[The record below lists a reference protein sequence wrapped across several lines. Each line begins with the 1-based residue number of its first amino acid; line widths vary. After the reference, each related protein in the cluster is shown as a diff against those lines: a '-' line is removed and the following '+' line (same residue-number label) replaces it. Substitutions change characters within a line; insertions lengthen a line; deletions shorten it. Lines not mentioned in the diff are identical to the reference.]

1 MDETETGRV
10 QSWPALARA
19 DKWNAPGESE
29 ADARGEQRAPGES
42 EADARGEQRAP
53 GESEADAR
61 GEQRAPGESET
72 DARGEQRGHPQPRE
86 GKILYDYSS
95 DWHEF
100 CSLEYLYNRRDL
112 HKVVF
117 SISVIAWFQTS
128 NSLLN

>member
-10 QSWPALARA
+10 ESWPALARA

-42 EADARGEQRAP
+42 EADARGEQR
-53 GESEADAR
+53 
-61 GEQRAPGESET
+61 
-72 DARGEQRGHPQPRE
+72 GHPQPRE

-95 DWHEF
+95 DWQEF
-100 CSLEYLYNRRDL
+100 CSLEYLYNRRDQ

-117 SISVIAWFQTS
+117 SISVIAWFQTY